1 MGKSKSSKRTKR
13 SHNTGGS
20 SNSARRTIDEVV
32 EPDINNNNNNNN
44 NNSSSIGTAATTWM
58 HKREQQI
65 HATITS
71 LEQDL
76 VSLDDKKRESA
87 CIVLSDLYAFNISNR
102 LPLETMTSSSL
113 VNKLSMRLG
122 DCSERV
128 KLKAYDA
135 IRVLSECYDSTII
148 LRLIQTGILRTVI
161 VQSLELLNHHG
172 SSHQPA
178 FVESSIVK
186 LESLLPV
193 ISNCMHTCPQDTIRE
208 VLLVDGLFLRV
219 VAKMIDLS
227 VPARI
232 IDCCIHLL
240 ITVSAHDL
248 LLITPLHHS
257 VDGSNSSSNS
267 NEEEQVDCS
276 LLKELW
282 SFVDSMGLLRRPG
295 PDVQELLPRLGLFQ
309 SKGAVMMTIHPC
321 IALSPNTHE

>member
-32 EPDINNNNNNNN
+32 EPDINNNNNNN

-135 IRVLSECYDSTII
+135 IRLLSECYDSTII

-309 SKGAVMMTIHPC
+309 SKGAAMITIHP
-321 IALSPNTHE
+321 